1 MSFVLISLFT
11 LHVLFGCL
19 IPSTVTLFIFS
30 FCCTLYWFLQ
40 VYCIYCKRGHWW
52 WSLTGLILFTLCVCV
67 CLKSVKDSSRCKRR
81 EEQECFRLANC
92 RSCSLNVNCQWELQ
106 QQECQALPGEETH
119 AIMKAH
125 TAVARN
131 IRMFS
136 YLKFVYLNQIAQHEP
151 GNGLIRQAWGPW
163 ERKKSVGYEYL
174 PFCFAILFL
183 VTLKRRTFCDLTRVV
198 WFPSCFLRQI

>member
-19 IPSTVTLFIFS
+19 IPWTVTLFIFS

-131 IRMFS
+131 MRMFS
-136 YLKFVYLNQIAQHEP
+136 YLKFEIW
-151 GNGLIRQAWGPW
+151 IRLHNISLVMASSDRHGDP
-163 ERKKSVGYEYL
+163 ENEKRVSVTNICHFVL
-174 PFCFAILFL
+174 PFY
-183 VTLKRRTFCDLTRVV
+183 
-198 WFPSCFLRQI
+198 S